1 MQFRS
6 SKKNRFKL
14 RNLPIFHF
22 SFQIFKKKSANK
34 HSFIYL
40 FIHLHISTNLFI
52 HVHMLI
58 NLLFIYLFDENFV
71 FI

>member
-40 FIHLHISTNLFI
+40 FIH
-52 HVHMLI
+52 VHMLI